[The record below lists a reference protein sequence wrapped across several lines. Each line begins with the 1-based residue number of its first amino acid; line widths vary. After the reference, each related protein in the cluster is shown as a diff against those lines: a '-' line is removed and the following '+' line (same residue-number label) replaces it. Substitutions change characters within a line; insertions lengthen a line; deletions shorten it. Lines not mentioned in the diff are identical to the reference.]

1 MFGKESKKDSKK
13 DAGSSSEATVLPTSQ
28 PSSPTPPASP
38 NQLQSRSTAMIGQ
51 SIKIKGTITGSE
63 NLVVEGSVEGSI
75 DLPDNDLT
83 VGETG
88 QVTAD
93 LGAKNVRVDGQVT
106 GDISGTEKVV
116 ISKSGR
122 VRGNIIAPRVTLE
135 DGAKFKGSIDMDPG
149 EAARPQPKVA
159 SDSTADVASDTTLGA
174 AKKAS

>member
-1 MFGKESKKDSKK
+1 
-13 DAGSSSEATVLPTSQ
+13 
-28 PSSPTPPASP
+28 
-38 NQLQSRSTAMIGQ
+38 MIGQ
-51 SIKIKGTITGSE
+51 TIQIKGTITGAE

-83 VGETG
+83 IGETG

-106 GDISGTEKVV
+106 GDISGSEKVV
-116 ISKSGR
+116 ISKTGR

-149 EAARPQPKVA
+149 EVAKPNKPEPKP
-159 SDSTADVASDTTLGA
+159 TAVSDTAPSATQ
-174 AKKAS
+174 KAS

>member
-13 DAGSSSEATVLPTSQ
+13 DANQSNAVSERTTE
-28 PSSPTPPASP
+28 SSPTPPASP
-38 NQLQSRSTAMIGQ
+38 NQFQSRSTAMIGQ
-51 SIKIKGTITGSE
+51 SIQIKGTITGAE

-83 VGETG
+83 IGETG

-106 GDISGTEKVV
+106 GDISGSEKVV
-116 ISKSGR
+116 ISKTGR

-149 EAARPQPKVA
+149 ETAKSSKPEPKPTAVPDAAPNSAQ
-159 SDSTADVASDTTLGA
+159 
-174 AKKAS
+174 KAS

>member
-1 MFGKESKKDSKK
+1 MFGKESKKDSQKK
-13 DAGSSSEATVLPTSQ
+13 DAIQSNAASEPATE
-28 PSSPTPPASP
+28 SSPPASASP
-38 NQLQSRSTAMIGQ
+38 NQFQSRSTAMIGQ
-51 SIKIKGTITGSE
+51 SIQIKGTITGAE

-83 VGETG
+83 IGETG

-106 GDISGTEKVV
+106 GDISGSEKVV
-116 ISKSGR
+116 ISKTGR

-149 EAARPQPKVA
+149 ETAKSSKPEPKPMAV
-159 SDSTADVASDTTLGA
+159 SDTPPNTA
-174 AKKAS
+174 QKAS

>member
-1 MFGKESKKDSKK
+1 
-13 DAGSSSEATVLPTSQ
+13 
-28 PSSPTPPASP
+28 
-38 NQLQSRSTAMIGQ
+38 MIGQ
-51 SIKIKGTITGSE
+51 SIQIKGTITGAE

-83 VGETG
+83 IGETG

-106 GDISGTEKVV
+106 GDISGSEKVV
-116 ISKSGR
+116 ISKTGR

-149 EAARPQPKVA
+149 ETAKSSKPEPQP
-159 SDSTADVASDTTLGA
+159 TAVPDATPNSA
-174 AKKAS
+174 QKAS